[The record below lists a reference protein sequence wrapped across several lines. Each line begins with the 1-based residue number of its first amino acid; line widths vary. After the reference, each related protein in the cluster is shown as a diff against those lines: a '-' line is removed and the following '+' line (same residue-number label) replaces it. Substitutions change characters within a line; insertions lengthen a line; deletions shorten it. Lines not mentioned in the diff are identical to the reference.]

1 MTPRDEWL
9 LMSNMLLPPV
19 YASETAEGSAR
30 DHAQYNLDL
39 AKNIQLTRRA
49 VTMGIALS
57 ALDGPL
63 PVMDIVAFAGVSIY
77 TTVLWG
83 KFYLDYY

>member
-19 YASETAEGSAR
+19 YDSETTEDSAR
-30 DHAQYNLDL
+30 DHTQYNLDL
-39 AKNIQLTRRA
+39 ARNIKLTARA
-49 VTMGIALS
+49 VKMGLALS

-77 TTVLWG
+77 TTILWG
-83 KFYLDYY
+83 NFYLDYY